1 MLACC
6 CVYRV
11 SSANCWESRKI
22 SFLSTSRSVVHIY
35 TCCHPVKPRW
45 WQAWCLTGCVQ
56 RFANSNAGWNWERT
70 KNTKQ
75 IKRMQ
80 AHLRQRVFLII
91 SFANNLC
98 SLSLEVLLVALSI
111 CGAYRPWFNRWLWQ
125 GQWNADCR
133 HLWIYTIATAAMV
146 LKCFE
151 FVWEPGSI
159 QCHSWRF
166 GVSVCLILRLLTHLL
181 AALFQMVFVQGGT
194 LVPLEPRTGAKTCQA
209 DRLPMHRMCTVAKTW
224 QN

>member
-1 MLACC
+1 MMTGLVFDRLCAK
-6 CVYRV
+6 V
-11 SSANCWESRKI
+11 RK
-22 SFLSTSRSVVHIY
+22 LKCRLELREDKEYKTNQKNASTPE
-35 TCCHPVKPRW
+35 T
-45 WQAWCLTGCVQ
+45 A
-56 RFANSNAGWNWERT
+56 
-70 KNTKQ
+70 
-75 IKRMQ
+75 
-80 AHLRQRVFLII
+80 VFLII

-111 CGAYRPWFNRWLWQ
+111 CGAFRPWFNRWLWQ